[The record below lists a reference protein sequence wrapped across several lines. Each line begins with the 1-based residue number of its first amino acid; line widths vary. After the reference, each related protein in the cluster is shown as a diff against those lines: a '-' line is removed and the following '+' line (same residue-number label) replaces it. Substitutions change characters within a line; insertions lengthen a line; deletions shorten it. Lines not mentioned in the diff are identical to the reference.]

1 MAKADW
7 ELLPAHHAVK
17 RMRNLTAESI
27 QPLPERAWR
36 RNFRSPSE
44 HQLPLTWLCS
54 EDPTWREISSIKSV
68 IIPLSPHLSVSL
80 RQENRSLFQVRIPP
94 FKIWAWRS
102 EAVGVSPY
110 LPWAGGIQPGWCP
123 LPLPGARSEGWCSP
137 FAAPHGWQRWCR
149 AWTLERPCLAV
160 VIGQAPCQSQLGL
173 FLKKAEVV
181 LLFCFSI
188 TLLEPGKLRNE
199 ITSIKMAI
207 LGSPD

>member
-1 MAKADW
+1 MVSNIYSYFNILNHQDCEAEFSKNKSGKSLSYQKPSHDKEKDFMAKADW

-27 QPLPERAWR
+27 QPLPERAWC

-102 EAVGVSPY
+102 EAVGVSP
-110 LPWAGGIQPGWCP
+110 
-123 LPLPGARSEGWCSP
+123 
-137 FAAPHGWQRWCR
+137 
-149 AWTLERPCLAV
+149 
-160 VIGQAPCQSQLGL
+160 
-173 FLKKAEVV
+173 
-181 LLFCFSI
+181 
-188 TLLEPGKLRNE
+188 
-199 ITSIKMAI
+199 
-207 LGSPD
+207 